1 MGETTGQGDR
11 RRNNF
16 RERGTVMDERRL
28 GRSMW
33 KRQTSMLILEI
44 RDWWTGTRWLLEVSN
59 RWNKSEHDQI
69 RPPFDKR

>member
-1 MGETTGQGDR
+1 
-11 RRNNF
+11 
-16 RERGTVMDERRL
+16 MDERRL